1 MTIEDNAL
9 GAELRRR
16 RVAAGLS
23 LSELAHKVHCSRSFL
38 SRVETGQ
45 RRASVEL
52 AQLCDQVLDAKG
64 VLTALAP
71 PSLDSLPRPVRTGSG
86 RRAAGPAGGHA
97 LRAGAQRHQE
107 FDRLL
112 RRGDLSHT
120 TGDMREADRLY
131 RAALHGAAGDPRAQ
145 AEAVIRMARRWSDP
159 GQVDHELLHL
169 LRNSLAELQGDG
181 GAEAVGLRLRLTA
194 HLAKKVSMA
203 VSEDTAAGRV
213 GPEEGAGLAADTLS
227 RLPADGRDGRDGR
240 GVRGLQDGRDGR
252 GGRNLRDVR
261 DVRDD
266 EVRCEVLTE
275 CRWARYDFAPA
286 AEALALSQK
295 LHDAA
300 VRLDSPYFHG
310 EALMALVIDQL
321 RTGRVYSALATASQ
335 YRKYAADTRSVL
347 ATWQRHTLDAL
358 LDLWHGRFDAAAD
371 WILGESPKY
380 IEGLHADLAVPA
392 DALRQTRLGQ
402 AFWLLREQ
410 GRMAE
415 LFTSDLAEDVERHA
429 YFPIWRAGLALALC
443 ETGQHAEAADLL
455 VGFAADT
462 VDFSRFPPS
471 GWAVPTLVVLA
482 EACAALDIQGG
493 YEARLRE
500 LVPGLRE
507 RLAPYDGQEIALAG
521 WPTVLVGS
529 TARARGLL
537 ALAAAEP
544 ETALGHFRQAAVP
557 ARSSQPEL
565 ARLRL
570 AQARALRGAGGPGN
584 EAQARNL
591 LQEALRSARAYGMAG
606 LVAQCGR
613 LLEDSG
619 RD

>member
-9 GAELRRR
+9 GSELRRR

-71 PSLDSLPRPVRTGSG
+71 PSLDSLPRPVRTGSV
-86 RRAAGPAGGHA
+86 RRTAGPAGGGRPVGA
-97 LRAGAQRHQE
+97 VAQRRHE

-159 GQVDHELLHL
+159 GQVDHEVLHL
-169 LRNSLAELQGDG
+169 IRNSLAELQGDG

-203 VSEDTAAGRV
+203 VSEDTAVGRV
-213 GPEEGAGLAADTLS
+213 GPEEGAGLADDTLS
-227 RLPADGRDGRDGR
+227 RLSAHGRDGVDARHS
-240 GVRGLQDGRDGR
+240 
-252 GGRNLRDVR
+252 NDVR

-275 CRWARYDFAPA
+275 CRWARYDFTPA
-286 AEALALSQK
+286 ADALALSQQ

-321 RTGRVYSALATASQ
+321 RTGRVYSALATTSQ

-347 ATWQRHTLDAL
+347 ATWQRYTLDAL
-358 LDLWHGRFDAAAD
+358 LDLWHGRFDAAAA

-429 YFPIWRAGLALALC
+429 YFPIWRAGLVLALC

-455 VGFAADT
+455 TGFAADT

-493 YEARLRE
+493 YESPLRE

-507 RLAPYDGQEIALAG
+507 RLAPHDGQQIALAG

-537 ALAAAEP
+537 ALAAGEP
-544 ETALGHFRQAAVP
+544 ETALGHFRQGAVP

-570 AQARALRGAGGPGN
+570 ARARALRGVGGAGN
-584 EAQARNL
+584 EAQAQGL

-606 LVAQCGR
+606 LAAQCGR
-613 LLEDSG
+613 LLADPA
-619 RD
+619 DTDLP

>member
-52 AQLCDQVLDAKG
+52 AQLCDQVLEANG
-64 VLTALAP
+64 ALTDLAA
-71 PSLDSLPRPVRTGSG
+71 PSPDSLPRPARTGSG
-86 RRAAGPAGGHA
+86 RRTARPAGGGHA
-97 LRAGAQRHQE
+97 SRAGAQRRQE

-131 RAALHGAAGDPRAQ
+131 RAALHGAAEDPRAQ

-169 LRNSLAELQGDG
+169 IRNSLAELQADG

-194 HLAKKVSMA
+194 HLAKKVAMA
-203 VSEDTAAGRV
+203 VSEDTAAGRA

-227 RLPADGRDGRDGR
+227 RLSAAGRDSRDS
-240 GVRGLQDGRDGR
+240 RDS
-252 GGRNLRDVR
+252 RDVREGR

-286 AEALALSQK
+286 ADALALSQR
-295 LHDAA
+295 LHAAA
-300 VRLDSPYFHG
+300 VRIDSPYFHG

-347 ATWQRHTLDAL
+347 VTWQRHTLDAL
-358 LDLWHGRFDAAAD
+358 LDLWHGRFDVAAD

-380 IEGLHADLAVPA
+380 IEGLHTDLAVPA

-443 ETGQHAEAADLL
+443 ETGQHAEGADLL
-455 VGFAADT
+455 AGFAADT
-462 VDFSRFPPS
+462 VAFSRFPPS

-482 EACAALDIQGG
+482 EVCAALDIQGG
-493 YEARLRE
+493 YEDRLRE
-500 LVPGLRE
+500 LLPGLRE
-507 RLAPYDGQEIALAG
+507 RLAPHDGQQIALAG

-537 ALAAAEP
+537 ALAAGEP
-544 ETALGHFRQAAVP
+544 QAALGHFRQGAVP

-570 AQARALRGAGGPGN
+570 AEARALRGVGGPGN
-584 EAQARNL
+584 EDRARSL
-591 LQEALRSARAYGMAG
+591 LREALRSARAYGMAQ
-606 LVAQCGR
+606 LAAQCGR
-613 LLEDSG
+613 LLGDPADTDRG
-619 RD
+619 

>member
-64 VLTALAP
+64 TLKGLVP
-71 PSLDSLPRPVRTGSG
+71 PSLDPLPRPLPG
-86 RRAAGPAGGHA
+86 RAGPGGRAAGAA
-97 LRAGAQRHQE
+97 RAGDGLKAGTRRHHE
-107 FDRLL
+107 FERLL

-131 RAALHGAAGDPRAQ
+131 RAALHGAAGNPRAQ

-169 LRNSLAELQGDG
+169 IRNNLAELQGDG
-181 GAEAVGLRLRLTA
+181 GAEATGLRLRLTA

-213 GPEEGAGLAADTLS
+213 GPEEGARLADDTLS
-227 RLPADGRDGRDGR
+227 RLSADG
-240 GVRGLQDGRDGR
+240 
-252 GGRNLRDVR
+252 
-261 DVRDD
+261 RDD

-275 CRWARYDFAPA
+275 CRWARYDFTPA
-286 AEALALSQK
+286 ADALTLSQK

-300 VRLDSPYFHG
+300 VRLDSPYFRG

-335 YRKYAADTRSVL
+335 YRKYAADTHSVL

-358 LDLWHGRFDAAAD
+358 LDLWHGRFDGAAD
-371 WILGESPKY
+371 WILVESSRY

-392 DALRQTRLGQ
+392 DTLRQTRLGQ

-443 ETGQHAEAADLL
+443 ETGQHAEGADLL
-455 VGFAADT
+455 AGFAADT
-462 VDFSRFPPS
+462 VAFSRFPPS

-482 EACAALDIQGG
+482 EVCAALDVQGG

-500 LVPGLRE
+500 LLPGLRE
-507 RLAPYDGQEIALAG
+507 RLAPHDGQQIALAG

-537 ALAAAEP
+537 ALAAGEP

-570 AQARALRGAGGPGN
+570 AQARALRRLGRPGD
-584 EAQARNL
+584 EAQARHL
-591 LQEALRSARAYGMAG
+591 LREALRSARAYGMAG
-606 LVAQCGR
+606 LAAQCAPLLANTDEDAGQNTGR
-613 LLEDSG
+613 NADENTSGNTGGDTG

>member
-38 SRVETGQ
+38 SRVETGK

-52 AQLCDQVLDAKG
+52 AQLCDQVLDANG
-64 VLTALAP
+64 ALTDLAP
-71 PSLDSLPRPVRTGSG
+71 PSPESLPRPVRTGSG
-86 RRAAGPAGGHA
+86 RRTARPAGAGHA
-97 LRAGAQRHQE
+97 SRAGAQRRQE

-120 TGDMREADRLY
+120 AGDMREADRLY

-169 LRNSLAELQGDG
+169 IRSSLAELQGDG

-194 HLAKKVSMA
+194 HLAKKVAMA

-227 RLPADGRDGRDGR
+227 RLSADGRDA
-240 GVRGLQDGRDGR
+240 
-252 GGRNLRDVR
+252 
-261 DVRDD
+261 RDD
-266 EVRCEVLTE
+266 EVRCKVLTE

-286 AEALALSQK
+286 ADALALSQR

-347 ATWQRHTLDAL
+347 VTWQRHTLDAL
-358 LDLWHGRFDAAAD
+358 LDLWHGRFDVAAD

-380 IEGLHADLAVPA
+380 IEGLNADLAVPA

-415 LFTSDLAEDVERHA
+415 LFTSELAEDVERHA

-443 ETGQHAEAADLL
+443 ETGQHAEGADLL
-455 VGFAADT
+455 AGFAADT
-462 VDFSRFPPS
+462 VAFSRFPPS

-482 EACAALDIQGG
+482 EVCAALDIQGG
-493 YEARLRE
+493 YEDRLRE
-500 LVPGLRE
+500 LLPGLRE
-507 RLAPYDGQEIALAG
+507 RLAPHHGQQIALAG

-537 ALAAAEP
+537 ALAAGEP
-544 ETALGHFRQAAVP
+544 QAALGHFRQGAVP

-570 AQARALRGAGGPGN
+570 AEARALRGVGGPGN
-584 EAQARNL
+584 EDRARSL
-591 LQEALRSARAYGMAG
+591 LREALRSARAYGMAQ
-606 LVAQCGR
+606 LAAQCGR
-613 LLEDSG
+613 LLGDPEDTDSV
-619 RD
+619 